1 MQTLVLIGLS
11 VFKKNR
17 INEEDMKKGNVR
29 GRREL
34 GGGIL
39 KKSEIV
45 AFWFYGP
52 VSGSWS

>member
-1 MQTLVLIGLS
+1 
-11 VFKKNR
+11 
-17 INEEDMKKGNVR
+17 MKKGNVR

-34 GGGIL
+34 GGGEGIL